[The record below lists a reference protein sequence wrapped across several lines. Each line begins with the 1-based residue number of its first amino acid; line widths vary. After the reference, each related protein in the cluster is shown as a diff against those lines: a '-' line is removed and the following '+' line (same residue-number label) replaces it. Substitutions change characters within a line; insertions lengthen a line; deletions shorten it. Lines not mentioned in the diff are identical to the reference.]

1 MLTEISFLSKKGWRS
16 VAAVHRLRNRFA
28 MAHIRRSASKPPRKP
43 CPNRKNRRRTF
54 MPSDTLTVQVERC
67 IYSIRGEKVMLDYDL
82 AVLYG
87 VPTKSLNLAVKR
99 NAERFQND
107 FMFRLT
113 QAEEEGLRFQI
124 GTSNEMAAKQTSGL
138 RFQTET
144 SKSRRGGRRYLPYA
158 FTEQG
163 VAMLSSV
170 LRSQRAVQ
178 VNIAIMRTFVRLRE
192 MLLSN
197 ADLARKLGA
206 LEKKYDAQF
215 KVVFDAIRELM
226 TPPEK
231 PKRQIG
237 FHSYE

>member
-1 MLTEISFLSKKGWRS
+1 
-16 VAAVHRLRNRFA
+16 

-43 CPNRKNRRRTF
+43 CPNRKNRRTF
-54 MPSDTLTVQVERC
+54 MPSDRLTVQVERC
-67 IYSIRGEKVMLDYDL
+67 SYLIRGEKVMLDYDL

-99 NAERFQND
+99 NTERFPND
-107 FMFRLT
+107 FMFRLA
-113 QAEEEGLRFQI
+113 QAEAEGLRFQI

-197 ADLARKLGA
+197 ADLTRKLGA

-226 TPPEK
+226 TPTEP
-231 PKRQIG
+231 PRRQIG
-237 FHSYE
+237 FHSHD